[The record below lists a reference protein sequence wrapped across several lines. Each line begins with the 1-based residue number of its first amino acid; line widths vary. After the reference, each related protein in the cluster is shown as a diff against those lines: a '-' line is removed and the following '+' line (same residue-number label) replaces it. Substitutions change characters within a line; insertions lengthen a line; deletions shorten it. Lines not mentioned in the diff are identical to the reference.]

1 MVAALAFTALFAI
14 SSTPQAD
21 RAADRIAAI
30 EARVG
35 GRIGVAAL
43 DTGTSQHIEYRPNER
58 FPMCSTFKVLAAAA
72 VLKLVDEGKEDL
84 DRMVAYGKED
94 ILEYA
99 PVTKEHLKEGR
110 MTLADLCAAAI
121 EQSDNTAGNLLL
133 QAVDGP
139 LGLTS
144 FLRTTGDGTTRLD
157 RMEPDLNTAIP
168 RDERDTTTPAATRDD
183 MVRLLTKDVLSP
195 ASRRRL
201 ETWLAGS
208 KTGAQMIRAG
218 IPATW
223 RVGDKTG
230 RGGNGATND
239 VAVLRPPN
247 RPPIFLAIF
256 SVGSAAAANKPRWLK
271 WHGSLRKL
279 FSLKIG
285 NPSRNSLPEFR
296 RCANR
301 FDGFSCRHENFELPD
316 CSACH

>member
-1 MVAALAFTALFAI
+1 VQRIGNFRRSERRPSRISSVVAALVCTALFAI
-14 SSTPQAD
+14 RSTSGANH
-21 RAADRIAAI
+21 AEDRIAAI
-30 EARVG
+30 NARVG

-43 DTGTSQHIEYRPNER
+43 DTGTGQHIEYKANER

-72 VLKLVDEGKEDL
+72 VLKLVDEGKEHL

-110 MTLADLCAAAI
+110 MTLANLCAAAI
-121 EQSDNTAGNLLL
+121 EKSDNTAGNLLL
-133 QAVDGP
+133 RTIGGP

-144 FLRTTGDGTTRLD
+144 FLRALGDKTTRLD

-168 RDERDTTTPAATRDD
+168 GDERDTTTPAAMRDD
-183 MVRLLTKDVLSP
+183 LVRLLTKDVLSP
-195 ASRRRL
+195 ASRRQL

-218 IPATW
+218 VPATW

-247 RPPIFLAIF
+247 RPPIFLAIY
-256 SVGSAAAANKPRWLK
+256 SVGSAAAASERTATVAEVARVVAEAFQAD
-271 WHGSLRKL
+271 GQKL
-279 FSLKIG
+279 
-285 NPSRNSLPEFR
+285 P
-296 RCANR
+296 
-301 FDGFSCRHENFELPD
+301 
-316 CSACH
+316 